1 MKVLGI
7 NFGGRNMKCSEIMI
21 KEALFAAKEAGA
33 EVEFIRTINMRI
45 DHCSGCGVC
54 STKRDQGENVRC
66 IKKDDY
72 LALEEKILDADGLI
86 VAAPVFSVGITGQIK
101 NFIDRFGAAHDR
113 AALDEIQKK
122 RIAEG
127 KTGDELLDP
136 RYFKKRYVG
145 YISVGGADTP
155 HWVAFGLPIMN
166 MFGTSIHMKTVG
178 QLDAYGQGQRANP
191 VFDEELMS
199 QCRELGK
206 RIVEADGKEYD
217 EVEWFGEEG
226 VCPVCHGKVM
236 MMDNAP
242 EVVCATCG
250 VKGTMYMEEGE
261 VKYSFK
267 EEDLKNSRMNMEG
280 LYDHYW
286 EIEHMKE
293 VCIPKIVNNKEWLDE
308 QLQKYKDF
316 DKVIA
321 EM

>member
-127 KTGDELLDP
+127 KTGDDLLDP
-136 RYFKKRYVG
+136 RYFKKR
-145 YISVGGADTP
+145 
-155 HWVAFGLPIMN
+155 
-166 MFGTSIHMKTVG
+166 
-178 QLDAYGQGQRANP
+178 
-191 VFDEELMS
+191 
-199 QCRELGK
+199 
-206 RIVEADGKEYD
+206 
-217 EVEWFGEEG
+217 
-226 VCPVCHGKVM
+226 
-236 MMDNAP
+236 
-242 EVVCATCG
+242 
-250 VKGTMYMEEGE
+250 
-261 VKYSFK
+261 
-267 EEDLKNSRMNMEG
+267 
-280 LYDHYW
+280 
-286 EIEHMKE
+286 
-293 VCIPKIVNNKEWLDE
+293 
-308 QLQKYKDF
+308 
-316 DKVIA
+316 
-321 EM
+321 